1 MKDLSGKRVAIVAT
15 DGFEQSELFEPKKA
29 LEAAGATTDVV
40 SLKPGRIRGWA
51 MKDWGDDIAV
61 DRVIDGASADDY
73 DALML
78 PGGVINPDK
87 LRTQPAVLAFVRAF
101 FEQGKPVG
109 AICHGPWTLINA
121 GVVKG
126 RHVTSWPSL
135 QVDLQ
140 NAGADLDRRGS
151 RVAERA
157 RHLAQ
162 ARRPAGVQ
170 PQADRGDRRRRP
182 RGPQRRDEGGRSRQ
196 GRVPGTDAV
205 ALREYVPSK
214 AVVQR
219 ATGVLRRFPQL
230 PHATVGQRLPAD
242 PLQRRAPR
250 RPPARRAPPSP
261 SGRPASHRRAAA
273 ARRCCPPR
281 SGATGRSPD
290 RKR

>member
-29 LEAAGATTDVV
+29 LEGAGATTEVV

-61 DRVIDGASADDY
+61 DTVIDDASADDY
-73 DALML
+73 DALVL

-140 NAGADLDRRGS
+140 NAGATWTDEEVVAQNGLVTSRKPDDLPAFNAKLIEEIAEGAHATRGAAVMAS
-151 RVAERA
+151 QSSGRGAGDGRN
-157 RHLAQ
+157 
-162 ARRPAGVQ
+162 RPA
-170 PQADRGDRRRRP
+170 
-182 RGPQRRDEGGRSRQ
+182 
-196 GRVPGTDAV
+196 
-205 ALREYVPSK
+205 
-214 AVVQR
+214 
-219 ATGVLRRFPQL
+219 
-230 PHATVGQRLPAD
+230 
-242 PLQRRAPR
+242 
-250 RPPARRAPPSP
+250 
-261 SGRPASHRRAAA
+261 
-273 ARRCCPPR
+273 
-281 SGATGRSPD
+281 
-290 RKR
+290 